1 MVDSVNGSDHS
12 NSVDSASLG
21 EALANEQNSAA
32 RTREQAIRDQL
43 AANPQ
48 ALAALDQLT
57 QNLNCYNLTDAQ
69 KVQALDGFMAA
80 PNAATAAYVEGRIAQ
95 DLGVDAAAA
104 LSLVAPD
111 AGTLTIDGQ
120 TYSIAHGA
128 LVDANGRHAGTI
140 ANNGVVQLDAET
152 QPRNVYSDLNARVQ
166 LQETVNGQLRT
177 VLDLHPADR
186 RARLDDANVNQD
198 FADRV
203 RATIE
208 RARREGMDM
217 QTDRVYRSIAEQ
229 DALYAQGRTA
239 PGQRV
244 TNARGG
250 QSWHNYG
257 LGADLVFSTPN
268 GQPSWPEDGNWTRYG
283 QIAQDNGLTWGGNW
297 RNPDRPHVEYH
308 PGFGAGDAGQF
319 ARDVRQGGLE
329 AAWDRMGIGQEP

>member
-1 MVDSVNGSDHS
+1 MVDSVSGSDGS
-12 NSVDSASLG
+12 SSVDSTSLS

-32 RTREQAIRDQL
+32 HAREQEIRDQL

-48 ALAALDQLT
+48 AVAALDRLS

-69 KVQALDGFMAA
+69 KVEALNDFMAA
-80 PNAATAAYVEGRIAQ
+80 PNPATAAYVEGQIAQ
-95 DLGVDAAAA
+95 ELGVNAAAA
-104 LSLVAPD
+104 HSMLSPD
-111 AGTLTIDGQ
+111 AGTLTIGGQ
-120 TYSIAHGA
+120 TYSIDHGA
-128 LVDANGRHAGTI
+128 LVDDQGQRVGTI
-140 ANNGVVQLDAET
+140 NNNGVVQLDGEEQA
-152 QPRNVYSDLNARVQ
+152 RNVYSDLNARVQ
-166 LQETVNGQLRT
+166 LQETVNGQLQT
-177 VLDLHPADR
+177 TLNLHAADR
-186 RARLDDANVNQD
+186 RGRLDDPNVNQD
-198 FADRV
+198 FANRV
-203 RATIE
+203 RDTIE

-239 PGQRV
+239 PGNRV

-257 LGADLVFSTPN
+257 LGADVVFSTPT
-268 GQPSWPEDGNWTRYG
+268 GQPSWPENGNWTRYG

-329 AAWDRMGIGQEP
+329 AAWDRMGIGQQP